1 MGEQERGERRCT
13 GGERGRR
20 KVEGRE
26 EASRNLPA
34 SHGDPE
40 LSGLCPAE
48 KEVPCA
54 LSISIWRELS
64 EGKRPELEP
73 RLNLMPVGAE
83 APTRPGCFYSII
95 IQDA

>member
-1 MGEQERGERRCT
+1 MDRRRDGEKEGGGKRGSFQE
-13 GGERGRR
+13 
-20 KVEGRE
+20 
-26 EASRNLPA
+26 LPA
-34 SHGDPE
+34 SHGDPA

-54 LSISIWRELS
+54 LSISIWSELS

-73 RLNLMPVGAE
+73 RLNLTPVGAE

-95 IQDA
+95 IQNA